1 MKLSELQAGTRLEI
15 EQLGS
20 TYEKS
25 GNIYI
30 SQLLEPVTEAGMII
44 SAPIFESRHIFIPL
58 NSKLRVAFFH
68 RKYGLMGFNA
78 VVSSREYRGNI
89 ATLCIKA
96 QSELERIQRRKHYRL
111 DCLLN
116 SEYRILEASSDKP
129 ASGPL
134 TKTMVK
140 NISGSG
146 ACIVTEEN
154 VPKDTLIELFIYLNK
169 TAKVRAICSVLRN
182 QEVEVKKGVSY
193 ELGMYFAE
201 ISPKDQDQIIKYI
214 FEQQR
219 VLLKKE
225 VLDK

>member
-15 EQLGS
+15 EQLGN

-44 SAPIFESRHIFIPL
+44 SAPIFESRHIFVPL
-58 NSKLRVAFFH
+58 NSRLRVVFFH
-68 RKYGLMGFNA
+68 RKYGLMGFTA
-78 VVSSREYRGNI
+78 VVASREYMGNI
-89 ATLCIKA
+89 ATLRIKA
-96 QSELERIQRRKHYRL
+96 QSELEKIQRRKHYRL
-111 DCLLN
+111 DSLLN
-116 SEYRILEASSDKP
+116 SEYRILESPSDKP

-134 TKTMVK
+134 TKAMVK

-154 VPKDTLIELFIYLNK
+154 VPKGALVELFIYLNK
-169 TAKVRAICSVLRN
+169 TVRIRAVCGVLRN
-182 QEVEVKKGVSY
+182 QEVEVKKSVSY
-193 ELGMYFAE
+193 ELGMHFAE

-219 VLLKKE
+219 LLLKKE